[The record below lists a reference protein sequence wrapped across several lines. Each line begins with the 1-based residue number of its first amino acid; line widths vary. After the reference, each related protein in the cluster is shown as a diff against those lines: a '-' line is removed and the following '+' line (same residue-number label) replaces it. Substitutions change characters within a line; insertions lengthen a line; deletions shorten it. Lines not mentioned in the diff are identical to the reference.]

1 MMKVKLKKAVKKALA
16 AITAAAMVFSVG
28 SFMPDAAVTA
38 EAAPKQKVVRITPT
52 ECKNVEKIL
61 PEATKHFGT
70 DKSSRNYSY
79 VFKIT
84 LPEASKLRIT
94 GLARYS
100 FWAWG
105 GKMNY
110 KLTNSLA
117 YETATFTETWETYVY
132 SDHTWEQQLG
142 NYCDKLF
149 TLNKG
154 TYYLFAST
162 DLEPNWREETYS
174 GATVNDYPSGFWLS
188 VNKTAY
194 TKTPALKSVK
204 TMRLR
209 R

>member
-1 MMKVKLKKAVKKALA
+1 MHKNHSRKKEKFHDEGKTQKSSQKKQLG

-38 EAAPKQKVVRITPT
+38 EAAPKQKVVRITPIRMQK
-52 ECKNVEKIL
+52 CLKRYSRRQS
-61 PEATKHFGT
+61 KHFGT

-174 GATVNDYPSGFWLS
+174 W
-188 VNKTAY
+188 
-194 TKTPALKSVK
+194 
-204 TMRLR
+204 RHCQ
-209 R
+209 